1 MSCLPARDVRRRRD
15 TDTTLDRC
23 PGESCLRSVAC
34 GCDDGRELRRP
45 AAQVLRLYPS
55 ESSGRGLSCEVRK
68 RITDYANENDHPLC
82 GASDVPQRPYTTVPP
97 HAVLRRQGERP
108 GGSLTGT
115 VVVGAEA
122 ALTDNWTVE
131 TSAYWNPIRTERL
144 TTQVGAV
151 QLGVRHWF
159 YEDFVGHFLGLH
171 ASWVD
176 YRIGNRRRT
185 YDGRAYGIGVS
196 YGYAWIALEA
206 LEPRRG
212 GRCGGFIARAT
223 RAAIRSRATG
233 VTAISATRGAG
244 RSRSDELEVSFNYL
258 F

>member
-1 MSCLPARDVRRRRD
+1 MQTKTIIRCAALLVCLAAIHHR
-15 TDTTLDRC
+15 
-23 PGESCLRSVAC
+23 A
-34 GCDDGRELRRP
+34 
-45 AAQVLRLYPS
+45 AAQFF
-55 ESSGRGLSCEVRK
+55 GVRVN
-68 RITDYANENDHPLC
+68 AL
-82 GASDVPQRPYTTVPP
+82 A
-97 HAVLRRQGERP
+97 A
-108 GGSLTGT
+108 LTGT
-115 VVVGAEA
+115 VAVGAEA

-185 YDGRAYGIGVS
+185 YDGRAYGIGIS
-196 YGYAWIALEA
+196 YGYAWIRLEA

-212 GRCGGFIARAT
+212 GRCGTLSHARHAPRSGHERLGRPLYPP
-223 RAAIRSRATG
+223 RAALDARTVETG
-233 VTAISATRGAG
+233 SLLQLPVLICYSVT
-244 RSRSDELEVSFNYL
+244 FYP
-258 F
+258 